1 MVERTRA
8 VRGDRVLLDLL
19 SDKWTIA
26 VLGSMCDNGY
36 RRRFNAI
43 RRDVPE
49 ISQKSL
55 SRCLRR
61 LEEYGLIQR
70 VVLSDEV
77 LGVEY
82 RFTDLGRTI
91 EKPVAALFEWT
102 LNHGEK
108 VKKAQAAHRLSH
120 GRG

>member
-1 MVERTRA
+1 MAERTRA

-55 SRCLRR
+55 VRCLRR
-61 LEEYGLIQR
+61 LEEFGLIQR
-70 VVLSDEV
+70 EVLSDGV

-82 RFTDLGRTI
+82 RFTDLGRTL
-91 EKPVAALFEWT
+91 EKPIAALFEWT
-102 LNHGEK
+102 SDHGEK
-108 VKKAQAAHRLSH
+108 VRKAQAAHSRSS
-120 GRG
+120 